1 MYSKL
6 LVPMD
11 PQTPIE
17 QIPGIGEYYLRKLKK
32 LEIKTVENLV
42 THFPFRYD
50 DFSALIPISNL
61 SDGQIVTLQGNIWS
75 IRNLR
80 SRTGKFLTLATLAD
94 QTGTID
100 IVWFNQAYI
109 TKTLKPGTFVSV
121 SGKVQIE
128 YKKPKLLSPAYEI
141 LRERAQL
148 SKTVHTGR
156 LVPIYPE
163 TEGLTSKWLRSKI
176 ASILPR
182 YTAEVTD
189 FLPKEVS
196 KRQNLINLNQALTKI
211 HFPKSIEDVNAA
223 RRRLSFDEL
232 FTLQLAAAQRRKKW
246 QKERRAYKFTV
257 EKTKFEEFLKNLPFA
272 LTSAQQRAV
281 AEILKDLQRETPANR
296 LLEGDVGSGKTVVA
310 ATAAYFAHQN
320 NMLTLLAAPTE
331 ILAYQHQKTLEELLR
346 PHNIKIGIW

>member
-1 MYSKL
+1 MNPNL
-6 LVPMD
+6 
-11 PQTPIE
+11 PIE
-17 QIPGIGEYYLRKLKK
+17 QISGIGKYTVYKLKR
-32 LEIKTVENLV
+32 LEIKTLADLIY
-42 THFPFRYD
+42 HFPFRYE
-50 DFSALIPISNL
+50 DFSYNTQTSNL
-61 SDGQIVTLQGNIWS
+61 INGQKVTLKGNIWTIKN
-75 IRNLR
+75 IRAK
-80 SRTGKFLTLATLAD
+80 SGKFLTLATLAD
-94 QTGTID
+94 SSGVVN
-100 IVWFNQAYI
+100 IVWFNQPYI
-109 TKTLKPGTFVSV
+109 IKTLKPGTYVSV

-128 YKKPKLLSPAYEI
+128 YKKPKLLSPTYEI
-141 LRERAQL
+141 LRERTQL
-148 SKTVHTGR
+148 PQTLHTGR

-257 EKTKFEEFLKNLPFA
+257 EKTRLEGFLKNLPFT
-272 LTSAQQRAV
+272 LTNAQKKAV
-281 AEILKDLQRETPANR
+281 SEILKFISLPLSYLYNP
-296 LLEGDVGSGKTVVA
+296 LLLPNHKA
-310 ATAAYFAHQN
+310 
-320 NMLTLLAAPTE
+320 
-331 ILAYQHQKTLEELLR
+331 
-346 PHNIKIGIW
+346 